1 MNRDHARPPP
11 AGWVPSPSARS
22 ATTSKSIGTEP
33 HPDRYDTPL
42 PAFPMSP
49 QGAFGSCFRT
59 TGICQRAAS
68 PLSASKSKDLT
79 MIINPIRITQT
90 LMAAGAIGLAIGCA
104 SSGPPQISEQN
115 RELCFQNAAGLN
127 YSAYAN
133 NAQEAAALAEGL
145 AAAGQNI
152 AAGEAAE
159 YARQQADEADA
170 IRQNISDGQ
179 RRGNLDAA
187 DFRRSARA
195 CQSIAEDYAKYAER
209 LAGQ

>member
-1 MNRDHARPPP
+1 
-11 AGWVPSPSARS
+11 
-22 ATTSKSIGTEP
+22 
-33 HPDRYDTPL
+33 
-42 PAFPMSP
+42 
-49 QGAFGSCFRT
+49 
-59 TGICQRAAS
+59 
-68 PLSASKSKDLT
+68 
-79 MIINPIRITQT
+79 MIINPIRITQP
-90 LMAAGAIGLAIGCA
+90 LMDAGAIGLAIGCA

-195 CQSIAEDYAKYAER
+195 CQNIAEDYAKYAER